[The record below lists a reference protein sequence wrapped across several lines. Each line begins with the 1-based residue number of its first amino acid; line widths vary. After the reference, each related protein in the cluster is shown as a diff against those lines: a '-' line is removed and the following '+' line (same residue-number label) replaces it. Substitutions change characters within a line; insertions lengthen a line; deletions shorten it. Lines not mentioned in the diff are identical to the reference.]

1 MIYVVCVDLPVSS
14 SPGEG
19 EVVQSGDA
27 EHGVVDAVAL
37 EAAVAED
44 LPGLHAGE
52 GVLDAGADFAVGG
65 VVFLFRVREFDLAGF
80 AAVRDDQAG
89 AAVAAV
95 RDDRWLADG
104 VLRAGQFPRLAVV
117 AVAGQR

>member
-1 MIYVVCVDLPVSS
+1 MIFDVLDDLPVSP
-14 SPGEG
+14 SPGKG

-27 EHGVVDAVAL
+27 EHGVMDAVAL
-37 EAAVAED
+37 EAAVTQD
-44 LPGLHAGE
+44 LPGLHASE
-52 GVLDAGADFAVGG
+52 GVLDTGADFAVGG
-65 VVFLFRVREFDLAGF
+65 VVFLFPIGEFGLAAF

-95 RDDRWLADG
+95 RDDRGLADG

-117 AVAGQR
+117 AVAGQ